1 MIRLKKLVAKIAL
14 ASLLAFSGQTF
25 FLIHPQE
32 LDSANLTAVADTLS
46 TSRLSF
52 YASLGIG
59 HTAGVTLIQISTSG
73 MPSTTTAN
81 LFTGDSVLIGDTT
94 TASTYTVDD
103 IYSTTQF
110 TTTAGLDS
118 TDNQANDLEIATR
131 SATHTV
137 TLTTASAVPNGAIRI
152 LIPSGTNGN
161 NDGIPNH
168 DGFDY
173 GFTTPSLTAPT
184 GGGVT
189 SWETATA
196 TASGGTGCTA
206 GNHCFEARYNGTNNV
221 NASLTFVIGGAN
233 KLINPAP
240 GAGHTAGTAD
250 TYTVTIQH
258 LKDRTAGNDYAVLDS
273 TTVKIALIESVRV
286 TATVDPTITFTVA
299 GVGVGITACLQT
311 LDITSTATTIPYGTL
326 ALASFNDAAQQLSAV
341 TNAAGGY
348 AVTIIS
354 DDQLSVG
361 GDHAVEIE
369 NTDCDNENCTDTV
382 SGRWSSENDISGFGF
397 SLHNIDANTAPFW
410 YSTTT
415 GNCSGGSFCAR
426 MIPSTATASETPD
439 DSDTALQI
447 MSRSTIPSTTES
459 LYVCYRL
466 VADTTQTAGD
476 YENNVTYTATAT
488 F

>member
-1 MIRLKKLVAKIAL
+1 MVRLKNLVAKIAL

-32 LDSANLTAVADTLS
+32 LDSANLTSVADTLS
-46 TSRLSF
+46 TSRLS
-52 YASLGIG
+52 YYGSLGVG
-59 HTAGVTLIQISTSG
+59 HTAGVTLIKISTSG
-73 MPSTTTAN
+73 MPSTSTAN
-81 LFTGDSVLIGDTT
+81 LFTADTVFIGD
-94 TASTYTVDD
+94 ASTGTSYTVDD
-103 IYSTTQF
+103 IYDTDEF
-110 TTTAGLDS
+110 TITAGLGAGDNDS
-118 TDNQANDLEIATR
+118 GDLVIATR
-131 SATHTV
+131 SATHTI
-137 TLTTASAVPNGAIRI
+137 TFTTASAIANGAIRI

-173 GFTTPSLTAPT
+173 GVTAPSLTGPS

-196 TASGGTGCTA
+196 TASAGTWCTA

-221 NASLTFVIGGAN
+221 NAALTFTIGGAN

-250 TYTVTIQH
+250 TYTVTVQH
-258 LKDRTAGNDYAVLDS
+258 LGPMTSQYPVMDP
-273 TTVKIALIESVRV
+273 TTVKIAVVESVRV

-311 LDITSTATTIPYGTL
+311 LDITSTATTIPFGTL
-326 ALASFNDAAQQLSAV
+326 DLASFNDAAQQLSTV

-369 NTDCDNENCTDTV
+369 NTDCDNENCTDTT
-382 SGRWSSENDISGFGF
+382 SGRWSSENDVSGFGF

-447 MSRSTIPSTTES
+447 MSHSTIPSTTED